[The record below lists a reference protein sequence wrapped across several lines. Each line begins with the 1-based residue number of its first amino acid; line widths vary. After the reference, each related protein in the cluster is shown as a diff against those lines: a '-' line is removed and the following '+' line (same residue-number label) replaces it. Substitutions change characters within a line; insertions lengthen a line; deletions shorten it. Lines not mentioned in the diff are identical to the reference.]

1 MNSPMTEQR
10 DPAGAPGSL
19 AILTDLYELTM
30 AYGYWKRKMLDTEAV
45 FHLTFRN
52 NPFNGGYAIAGGLA
66 PALEALEAFRFDS
79 DDLEYLGGLRG
90 NDDQPLFEEA
100 FLDYLLDL
108 RLACD
113 VDAIPEGTPVFAHE
127 PLLRVTGPILH
138 AQILETLLLNL
149 INFQTLIATKASR
162 VVRAAKGDRVV
173 EFGLR
178 RAQGID
184 GGLAASRAAYL
195 GGCSGTSNVLA
206 GKKYGI
212 PVNGTLA
219 HSWVMAFD
227 SELESFEAYAE
238 AMGNNVIL
246 LVDTYDTLQGVRNAV
261 EVGRKL
267 RERGHRLA
275 GIRLD
280 SGDLAWLSKAARAIL
295 DDAGFPDTIIAASNE
310 FDEYVVESLKQQ
322 GATITLWGVGTR
334 LVTGHDQAALGGIYK
349 LSAVRRPGEPW
360 QRRIKL
366 SDHVSK
372 TSNPGILQVRRYSRG
387 ETLLGDMIYDTES
400 SPGDAPLMI
409 DPLDVTRRKRLP
421 ADAEWEDLLIGVVRG
436 GKRIYDPPPLE
447 ESRARAFRE
456 LDRLDDGIRRFLNPH
471 EYPVGLEENL
481 HRRKTEL
488 ILSRKRNGSK
498 ES

>member
-1 MNSPMTEQR
+1 MNSELPS
-10 DPAGAPGSL
+10 SL
-19 AILTDLYELTM
+19 ALLTDLYELTM
-30 AYGYWKRKMLDTEAV
+30 AYGYWKRKMLDTEGV
-45 FHLTFRN
+45 FHLTFRS
-52 NPFNGGYAIAGGLA
+52 NPFDGGYAIAGGLA

-79 DDLEYLGGLRG
+79 GDLEYLGGLRG
-90 NDDQPLFEEA
+90 NDDRPLFEEA
-100 FLDYLLDL
+100 FLNYLLEL
-108 RLACD
+108 RLECD

-127 PLLRVTGPILH
+127 PLLRVSGPILH

-178 RAQGID
+178 RAQGVD

-206 GKKYGI
+206 GKMYGI
-212 PVNGTLA
+212 PVNGTQA

-227 SELESFEAYAE
+227 SELEAFEAYAE

-246 LVDTYDTLQGVRNAV
+246 LVDTYDSLQGVRHAV

-322 GATITLWGVGTR
+322 GAEITLWGVGTR
-334 LVTGHDQAALGGIYK
+334 LVTGHDQSALGGIYK
-349 LSAVRRPGEPW
+349 LSAVRRPGGTW
-360 QRRIKL
+360 QSRIKL
-366 SDHVSK
+366 SEHVSK
-372 TSNPGILQVRRYSRG
+372 TSNPGILQVRRFDRG
-387 ETLLGDMIYDTES
+387 GKLVGDMIYDTES
-400 SPGDAPLMI
+400 PPGDTPLMI

-421 ADAEWEDLLIGVVRG
+421 ADAEWEDLLITVIRRG
-436 GKRIYDPPPLE
+436 ERIYDPPPLE
-447 ESRARAFRE
+447 ESRARVFRE
-456 LDRLDDGIRRFLNPH
+456 LERLDEGILRFLNPH

-481 HRRKTEL
+481 HQRKTDL
-488 ILSRKRNGSK
+488 ILSRKRNGRK
-498 ES
+498 GELK